1 MDHEWI
7 YFFTLNIF
15 TTLSLSFIIT
25 SVLFKHLSEALL
37 NDPHKMVHRSTDDKL
52 DKSIGVYNLKR
63 EGTARTAIGGVENSS
78 YRIKSISI
86 LIHWNRSVRD
96 TEKVSEELFN
106 MLRDTENVTI
116 NGTRVKFTDMKC
128 LEPIPVD
135 TDDKGIFEFV
145 IELA

>member
-1 MDHEWI
+1 MLGIGDVRDYIAGLGIASNDHV
-7 YFFTLNIF
+7 YCGKL
-15 TTLSLSFIIT
+15 
-25 SVLFKHLSEALL
+25 
-37 NDPHKMVHRSTDDKL
+37 DDKL

-106 MLRDTENVTI
+106 MLRETENVTI

-128 LEPIPVD
+128 PEPIPVD

-145 IELA
+145 IELDFYYER